1 MRTHLIRDLFQHLDR
16 DGSLQVGHCPE
27 AEKRRFEELQ
37 LPTDVKRVLQWN
49 WPNRGAE
56 VGGYNLYTPKE
67 ILASED
73 QPRLLAVGMLQIGFA
88 RNGDLLVLC
97 WTEDKCAVGLVSHDE
112 LWEDRD
118 ADPRE
123 MYVEVT
129 TSIDEYLWR
138 AAEGRFL
145 PVDFYAAIELNE
157 MRGESESG

>member
-16 DGSLQVGHCPE
+16 DGSLQVGHCSE
-27 AEKRRFEELQ
+27 TETRRFEEMP
-37 LPTDVKRVLQWN
+37 LPTDVKRVLQRC

-67 ILASED
+67 ILDSDD

-97 WTEDKCAVGLVSHDE
+97 FTEDECAVGLVSHDE
-112 LWEDRD
+112 LWEELDG
-118 ADPRE
+118 DPKE

-129 TSIDEYLWR
+129 GSIDEYLWK

-145 PVDFYAAIELNE
+145 PVDFYAAIELDE
-157 MRGESESG
+157 MHREVEGG